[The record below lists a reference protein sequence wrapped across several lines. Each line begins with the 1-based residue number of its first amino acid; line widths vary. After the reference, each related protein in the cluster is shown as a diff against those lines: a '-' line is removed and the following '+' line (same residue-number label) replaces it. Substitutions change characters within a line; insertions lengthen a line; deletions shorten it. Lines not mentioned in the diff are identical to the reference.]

1 MSRVSRSHQIFVV
14 GADGAVV
21 DAVRRHLEARGHEAQ
36 GLRSGLECAERF
48 REEGADLV
56 VACLPLGDMQGPEL
70 MERLRALDTRVPI
83 IVTGGDDGI
92 PGAAEAFKHD
102 AFEYIEEPTR
112 TVQELLTAV
121 GVALGSRRGDVQLRY
136 LQQKEAARSS
146 WSVLVGSCP
155 AILEVVQMVRQ
166 VCERSSRG
174 AAPTILVRGETGTGK
189 GLLAKCIHYNG
200 VRRNQA
206 FVEVNC
212 AAIPA
217 NLLES
222 ELFGYE
228 RGAFTDARSSKA
240 GLFETAQ
247 GGTLFL
253 DEIATLPM
261 DLQAKLLTAI
271 EEKRIRRIG
280 GRQAIQV
287 DVQII
292 AATHS
297 DLSGPARA
305 GTFREDLYYRLNVVS
320 VHLPPLR
327 KRGTDK
333 LLLAETFIAEMC
345 KEYGLVPRKLSAAA
359 AEYILGYEWPGNVRE
374 LRNQIERVLLLSDD
388 ALIED
393 HHFDRQS
400 VPPPSTRQLAGAR
413 FSFQLPEEG
422 MGLDDIERE
431 IISHV
436 LTQNGGNVSRAARF
450 LKISRQT
457 MIYRI
462 KKHNLDALANRLG

>member
-1 MSRVSRSHQIFVV
+1 MRS
-14 GADGAVV
+14 GAEC
-21 DAVRRHLEARGHEAQ
+21 LEAFNA
-36 GLRSGLECAERF
+36 
-48 REEGADLV
+48 EGADLV
-56 VACLPLGDMQGPEL
+56 LACLPLGDMGGQLL
-70 MERLRALDTRVPI
+70 MERLRGLDARVPV
-83 IVTGGDDGI
+83 IVSGADDDI
-92 PGAAEAFKHD
+92 ANAADAFKHD

-112 TVQELLTAV
+112 TVQDLLSAV

-136 LQQKEAARSS
+136 LQQKEAVRSS
-146 WSVLVGSCP
+146 WSVLVGNCP
-155 AILEVVQMVRQ
+155 AILEVVQVVRQ

-174 AAPTILVRGETGTGK
+174 AAPTMLVRGETGTGK

-280 GRQAIQV
+280 GRQAMQV

-327 KRGTDK
+327 KRGSDK

-345 KEYGLVPRKLSAAA
+345 KEYGLAPRRLSEAA
-359 AEYILGYEWPGNVRE
+359 AEYILSYEWPGNVRE
-374 LRNQIERVLLLSDD
+374 LKNQIERVLLLSND
-388 ALIED
+388 AIIED
-393 HHFDRQS
+393 HHFDRPS
-400 VPPPSTRQLAGAR
+400 VPPPSARQPASRGA
-413 FSFQLPEEG
+413 FQFQLPDDG
-422 MGLDDIERE
+422 IGLEDIERE
-431 IISHV
+431 VIARV
-436 LTQNGGNVSRAARF
+436 LQQNGGNVSRAARF

-462 KKHNLDALANRLG
+462 KKHGLDALANRLG